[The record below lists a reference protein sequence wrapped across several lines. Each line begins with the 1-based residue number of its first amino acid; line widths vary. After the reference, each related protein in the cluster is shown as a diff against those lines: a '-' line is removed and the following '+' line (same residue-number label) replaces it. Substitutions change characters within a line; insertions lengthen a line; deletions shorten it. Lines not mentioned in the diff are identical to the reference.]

1 MDSVFRESDIL
12 MVDSWSLTMRS
23 MMIVVEMG
31 LNHVF
36 YSIRFGQWNC
46 LIYSIATGLILGVCR
61 ESNDS
66 FYLIVYYSVAIFI
79 YGKQHKK

>member
-1 MDSVFRESDIL
+1 MDSVFRENDTL
-12 MVDSWSLTMRS
+12 MVYSCLLSMRS
-23 MMIVVEMG
+23 LIVVARMD
-31 LNHVF
+31 LNRVF
-36 YSIRFGQWNC
+36 YPIRFGRWSW
-46 LIYSIATGLILGVCR
+46 LIYSKAIDLILGVCR